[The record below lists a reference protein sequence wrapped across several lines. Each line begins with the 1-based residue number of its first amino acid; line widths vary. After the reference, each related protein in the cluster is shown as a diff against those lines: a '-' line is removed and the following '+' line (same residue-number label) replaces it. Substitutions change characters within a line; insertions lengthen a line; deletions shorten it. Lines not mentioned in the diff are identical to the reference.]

1 MLNPPENNAGAPPS
15 IPSVLRNCLS
25 LNLEIDQDSR
35 LIAVA
40 ACRPDTGDELH
51 FESDH
56 ARHPASIRRIDHL
69 SQGAA
74 FIMGHN
80 ILNFYVS
87 HLRAIN
93 PDLDLLRLPV
103 VDTLWLNPLA
113 YPRRPYHHLVKHYK
127 DAGLIRQT
135 RNNPL
140 LDSKLAFDVLTN
152 QVRQFRQALPNVLA
166 AYHHLCTSRGEP
178 GPDMVF
184 TALREASRPDAANVA
199 DRIRNLLQDKTC
211 TTAVETA
218 IANIPRLGWETAFAL
233 AWINLEERDS
243 SLAPWVVHQF
253 PGAHRTIQ
261 ALRGVPCTGP
271 SRPCGEFR
279 APDPTATGARNGTT
293 PKRS

>member
-1 MLNPPENNAGAPPS
+1 MDQPTPVFNAGAPPS
-15 IPSVLRNCLS
+15 TPPALRNCLS
-25 LNLEIDQDSR
+25 LDLEIGEDSR

-40 ACRPDTGDELH
+40 AYRPDTGDELH

-56 ARHPASIRRIDHL
+56 ARHPASIRRIDQL

-80 ILNFYVS
+80 ILKFDVP

-152 QVRQFRQALPNVLA
+152 QVRQFRQAPPNVLA

-178 GPDMVF
+178 LTRVCKG
-184 TALREASRPDAANVA
+184 
-199 DRIRNLLQDKTC
+199 
-211 TTAVETA
+211 
-218 IANIPRLGWETAFAL
+218 
-233 AWINLEERDS
+233 
-243 SLAPWVVHQF
+243 
-253 PGAHRTIQ
+253 
-261 ALRGVPCTGP
+261 
-271 SRPCGEFR
+271 
-279 APDPTATGARNGTT
+279 
-293 PKRS
+293 